1 MGLTESPSRHHDAS
15 PVTLPMTTTPSTIMM
30 KTCLIVLLAAACANA
45 FLIDTVQQILPTA
58 YATDAD
64 CEAGSCCQK
73 ANLGRRSLLDN
84 GVCTA
89 VSVFGEKCYIHGS
102 CGCASGLSC
111 IQDDLALDLLHLN
124 PVGTCGI
131 PDSA

>member
-1 MGLTESPSRHHDAS
+1 MGTHRVTVTSRRQ
-15 PVTLPMTTTPSTIMM
+15 PRQRTTTTTPSAIMM
-30 KTCLIVLLAAACANA
+30 KTCLIVLLAATVANA
-45 FLIDTVQQILPTA
+45 FLLDTVQQILPTA
-58 YATDAD
+58 CATDAD

-89 VSVFGEKCYIHGS
+89 VSVFGEKCNIHGS

-111 IQDDLALDLLHLN
+111 IQDDLALDLLHIN